1 MLRCFATSRNRLR
14 FLTYTYMN
22 SAFVVHSS
30 WAGLGTVA
38 NRPGYS
44 HPGLARVASPPY
56 CHLLYTIRK
65 PAVRRQ
71 PFIGIARG
79 FPRLKRL
86 VGQSASETSRALT
99 VVRLRHASV
108 PPYVVAAANAF
119 SSRKQANQSFAATRR
134 RTRSPSLTRRQR
146 RLGQQQQQQQQH
158 DGDTAASR
166 NATAESAPPP
176 VPPPRHSALSFNV
189 VSLVTS

>member
-119 SSRKQANQSFAATRR
+119 SSRKQANQSFAATVREGPHSLAANVDLDSSSSSSSSSSSTMA
-134 RTRSPSLTRRQR
+134 TRPPAATPPPNLRHHLSPP
-146 RLGQQQQQQQQH
+146 
-158 DGDTAASR
+158 DTA
-166 NATAESAPPP
+166 
-176 VPPPRHSALSFNV
+176 PRPS
-189 VSLVTS
+189 T